1 MTLAPDRHAHA
12 GHDDH
17 AHAHDHGHAHDH
29 THPHD
34 HAHEAHSHGHAS
46 VARRAEP
53 GLSLLRMSA
62 LQRLAIALALVAAI
76 WLGVG
81 WAWS

>member
-17 AHAHDHGHAHDH
+17 AHAHDHGHE
-29 THPHD
+29 HD
-34 HAHEAHSHGHAS
+34 HAHDHPSHDHTSA
-46 VARRAEP
+46 ARRAEP

-76 WLGVG
+76 WLGVA

>member
-1 MTLAPDRHAHA
+1 MTLAPDRHAHD
-12 GHDDH
+12 HD
-17 AHAHDHGHAHDH
+17 
-29 THPHD
+29 HD
-34 HAHEAHSHGHAS
+34 HAHGHSHGHAHGHAHGDEQAHTHNHPS
-46 VARRAEP
+46 SARRAEP

-62 LQRLAIALALVAAI
+62 FQRLAIALALVAAI